1 MVRFIGAKQRH
12 GPVAPHES
20 AEIERNDMVRVV
32 DGLVVAMADGAN
44 ANLAVALEPFPD
56 AEYEE
61 GPIAKPMI
69 DLALLGED
77 FEVEV
82 PFVTTDSDGILQT
95 HIAPAN
101 AFRVN
106 ADGIVNLES
115 TTNGVFRIRRLG
127 NGTDF
132 GDLTGNVIGVVN
144 DAAAL

>member
-20 AEIERNDMVRVV
+20 AEIERNDLVRVV
-32 DGLVVAMADGAN
+32 NGLVVAVAAGAQ

-56 AEYEE
+56 PEYEE
-61 GPIAKPMI
+61 GALAKPMI

-77 FEVEV
+77 FDVEI

-95 HIAPAN
+95 HIAPT
-101 AFRVN
+101 VGYDIT
-106 ADGIVNLES
+106 ADGVVNLES
-115 TTNGVFRIRRLG
+115 TTQGVFRIRRLG
-127 NGTDF
+127 DGTQF
-132 GDLTGNVIGVVN
+132 GDLTGEVIGVFN